1 MNRYHARDLLAL
13 DADVLWAL
21 PEERHVVVFDDGEVV
36 THTRATITSVYLW
49 EPLRQF
55 PDVPLSSRF
64 HLGDKR
70 FTSKSM
76 LKQINTVIWAI
87 HSFRN
92 EEVDPELLAKLAF
105 QTVNRFYNEFTVRL
119 SAFPATLSMFDVLDV
134 MYHPQ
139 IKEANEKVEPT
150 QYSIE
155 EVCYKQIKDVFNDQT
170 QLRGNPLAEAI
181 RSGTLKMD
189 QMLQCVGPRGF
200 MTDID
205 STIFPEPIT
214 KGYVEGI
221 DSLHDAMIESRSGS
235 KSLLYNKELLR
246 DTEYFNRKTQLIA
259 QYVQRLHPG
268 DCGGQP
274 IDFPVMESLLKTLRG
289 KYHVVNGKLEVL
301 NGDEKHLIGQRIK
314 LRSVLGCR
322 HPDPSGICAVCYGRL
337 SYSVPR
343 GTNIGHISAVSMGDK
358 ITSSVL
364 STKHLDSTSRVE
376 KFNLGKTEAKYL
388 RYRDQDEQDLYL
400 KRELKGKSKRIVVFR
415 NEVQSLVDI
424 LMLSSLE
431 DYPVGNASNLTMMQI
446 IVDEGDEGQTSEL
459 LRVSLYNRKSSF
471 SKELLEHIAKV
482 GWSHDAKDNVVIDIT
497 TFDVSKPFL
506 SLPFKHVNMYEVMK
520 RIQSFLHSGSD
531 TETKR
536 LGERGDDSNR
546 GRKNFLKNYKDP
558 VEALVVFATMLNE
571 KLSINLVHCEVLVY
585 AMMVRSATQRDYRLP
600 IPGISGVFEKYNT
613 LMMNRSLAD
622 AMAFEKQDRPLI
634 NPGSFIYTKRNDHP
648 YDLVM
653 LGGRL
658 T

>member
-1 MNRYHARDLLAL
+1 MNQQAVHEEDALA
-13 DADVLWAL
+13 
-21 PEERHVVVFDDGEVV
+21 H
-36 THTRATITSVYLW
+36 
-49 EPLRQF
+49 LR
-55 PDVPLSSRF
+55 
-64 HLGDKR
+64 
-70 FTSKSM
+70 
-76 LKQINTVIWAI
+76 
-87 HSFRN
+87 
-92 EEVDPELLAKLAF
+92 
-105 QTVNRFYNEFTVRL
+105 
-119 SAFPATLSMFDVLDV
+119 
-134 MYHPQ
+134 
-139 IKEANEKVEPT
+139 
-150 QYSIE
+150 
-155 EVCYKQIKDVFNDQT
+155 
-170 QLRGNPLAEAI
+170 
-181 RSGTLKMD
+181 
-189 QMLQCVGPRGF
+189 
-200 MTDID
+200 
-205 STIFPEPIT
+205 
-214 KGYVEGI
+214 
-221 DSLHDAMIESRSGS
+221 
-235 KSLLYNKELLR
+235 
-246 DTEYFNRKTQLIA
+246 QLIA
-259 QYVQRLHPG
+259 QYVQALHPG

-376 KFNLGKTEAKYL
+376 KFILGKTEAKYL

-424 LMLSSLE
+424 LMLSSLD
-431 DYPVGNASNLTMMQI
+431 DYPVGNASNLTMMQV

-471 SKELLEHIAKV
+471 SKELLEHIANV

-571 KLSINLVHCEVLVY
+571 KVSINLVHCEVLVY